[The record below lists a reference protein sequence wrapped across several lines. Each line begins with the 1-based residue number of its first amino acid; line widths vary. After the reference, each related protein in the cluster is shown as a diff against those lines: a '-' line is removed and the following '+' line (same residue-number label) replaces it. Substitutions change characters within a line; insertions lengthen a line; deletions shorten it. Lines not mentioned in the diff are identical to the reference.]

1 MRCPMCKTV
10 WDESQ
15 QASACGHCPLY
26 RLNRGCRLKL
36 LRCPACGYHSLRS
49 ECLHSSPTTSPV
61 APAQGSVSSLTLEGL
76 RVGQRA
82 RLVGYDGISEHE
94 LQRLA
99 AYGLVP
105 GVQLTVLQRK
115 PAVILRFHQ
124 TELAVEPALAKA
136 MYVSALA

>member
-1 MRCPMCKTV
+1 M
-10 WDESQ
+10 
-15 QASACGHCPLY
+15 
-26 RLNRGCRLKL
+26 
-36 LRCPACGYHSLRS
+36 
-49 ECLHSSPTTSPV
+49 
-61 APAQGSVSSLTLEGL
+61 VSSLTLDAL
-76 RVGQRA
+76 RAGERA

-136 MYVSALA
+136 IYVSCTPPPRPL

>member
-10 WDESQ
+10 WDQSQ
-15 QASACGHCPLY
+15 QAGACGRCPLY

-49 ECLHSSPTTSPV
+49 ESSPFSP
-61 APAQGSVSSLTLEGL
+61 PPSLMPSGGTVSSLTLDAL
-76 RVGQRA
+76 RAGQCA
-82 RLVGYDGISEHE
+82 RLVGYDDIAESE

-105 GVQLTVLQRK
+105 GVELTVLQRK

-124 TELAVEPALAKA
+124 TELALEPALAKA
-136 MYVSALA
+136 MYVSAPM

>member
-15 QASACGHCPLY
+15 QASACGRCPVY

-49 ECLHSSPTTSPV
+49 ECFSSSQAASPV
-61 APAQGSVSSLTLEGL
+61 TPSCGMVSSLTLDAL
-76 RVGQRA
+76 RAGERA

-136 MYVSALA
+136 IYVSALA